1 MTATLPDVPGL
12 RKLGGA
18 VHRRVLEL
26 AARLELSV
34 DHLCALI
41 AHESGWRATA
51 VNPQTKATGLIQF
64 MPKTARGLGTT
75 IAAIAAMPALEQLDV
90 VEKFFARAKAGAP
103 GKQIGPRDVAM
114 AAFLPSMIG
123 HPDDH
128 VAFTRGEKGYSQN
141 AALDLDGN
149 GELTLGEVRDDVDR
163 MLVGRKRFDVEGVNA
178 TPLPTPPAAPPAT
191 PSAPS
196 SPPSSSSPSANGSSG
211 FGLASLLVLAAVAL
225 PMIAKGLA

>member
-1 MTATLPDVPGL
+1 MIATLPDVPGL

-41 AHESGWRATA
+41 AHESGWRANA
-51 VNPQTKATGLIQF
+51 RNPLGGAIGLIQF
-64 MPKTARGLGTT
+64 MPPTAKGLGTT
-75 IAAIAAMPALEQLDV
+75 TAALGKMNALEQLV
-90 VEKFFARAKAGAP
+90 YVEKFFARAKAGAP
-103 GKQIGPRDVAM
+103 GKQIGPRDVAI

-123 HPDDH
+123 HPDEH
-128 VAFTRGEKGYSQN
+128 VAFRRDAPTAKERKSYYDN

-149 GELTLGEVRDDVDR
+149 GQLTLGEVRDDVDR
-163 MLVGRKRFDVEGVNA
+163 MLVGRKRFDVEAVNA
-178 TPLPTPPAAPPAT
+178 TPLPT
-191 PSAPS
+191 PS

-211 FGLASLLVLAAVAL
+211 FGLTSLLVLAAVAL
-225 PMIAKGLA
+225 PMIAKGLS